1 MFQVLGHV
9 LVCKIGL
16 LKLGG
21 EIMIERGHDQSYTQR
36 F

>member
-1 MFQVLGHV
+1 